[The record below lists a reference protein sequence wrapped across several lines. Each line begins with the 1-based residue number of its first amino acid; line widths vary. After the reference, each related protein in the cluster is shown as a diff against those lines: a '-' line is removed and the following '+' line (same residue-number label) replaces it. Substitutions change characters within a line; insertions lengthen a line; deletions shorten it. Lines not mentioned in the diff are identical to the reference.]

1 MSVLCVQLLN
11 TRAGVSV
18 IPGTNNNIHLY
29 SAEEYKETNHAAT
42 GIDAAGQLNA
52 MGIMKD

>member
-1 MSVLCVQLLN
+1 VQLLN

-18 IPGTNNNIHLY
+18 IPGTNNNIHPY
-29 SAEEYKETNHAAT
+29 SAEEYKSASREAT